1 MTRVFVPQDKAFV
14 RYGADTLARDSVK
27 RNKRE
32 SENSI
37 VSISDRFSGIERLHP
52 VLIRSCGK
60 NH

>member
-1 MTRVFVPQDKAFV
+1 MTRVFVPQEKAFV
-14 RYGADTLARDSVK
+14 RYGSDTLARDSVK

-37 VSISDRFSGIERLHP
+37 VSISARFSGSNGFAS
-52 VLIRSCGK
+52 VSIRSCGK